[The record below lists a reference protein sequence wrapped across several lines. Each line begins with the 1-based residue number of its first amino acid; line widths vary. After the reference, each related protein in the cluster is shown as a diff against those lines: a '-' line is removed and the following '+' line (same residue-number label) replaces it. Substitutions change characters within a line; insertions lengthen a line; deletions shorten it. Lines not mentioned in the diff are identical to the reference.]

1 MHKVIDGRRY
11 NTETARVVLDV
22 DNNMHRHDFH
32 YRSWTLYQ
40 TKGGAFFLHHYGGAL
55 TDMAIPCGSNGR
67 GAGEEIEPLSPH
79 DARLFLERHSDRREA
94 MDSLEQLFGDAITD
108 G

>member
-22 DNNMHRHDFH
+22 DNNMHRHDFR

-40 TKGGAFFLHHYGGAL
+40 TKRGTFFLHHYGGAL

-67 GAGEEIEPLSPH
+67 GAGEELEPLEPQ
-79 DARLFLERHSDRREA
+79 DAKQFLERHSDQPAA
-94 MDSLEQLFGDAITD
+94 MAALEQLFGSSITD
-108 G
+108 A